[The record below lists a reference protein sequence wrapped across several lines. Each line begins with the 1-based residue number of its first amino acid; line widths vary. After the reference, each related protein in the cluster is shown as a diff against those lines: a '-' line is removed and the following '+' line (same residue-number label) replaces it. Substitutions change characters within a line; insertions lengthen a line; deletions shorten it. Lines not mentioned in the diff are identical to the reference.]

1 MTRID
6 CAQNNE
12 LAEEL
17 TKFLHQRNYT
27 TVQENK
33 LLTVGEKLPKSL
45 LELFLK
51 ETNRSKHRVTL
62 VEPDSF
68 LIAIPVNME
77 EIGLESCEFCGYTS
91 HHSLVEVHRRTHQ
104 GL

>member
-17 TKFLHQRNYT
+17 TKFLHQKNYT
-27 TVQENK
+27 PVQGNE
-33 LLTVGEKLPKSL
+33 LLTVDEKLPKSI
-45 LELFLK
+45 LESFLE
-51 ETNRSKHRVTL
+51 ETNRSKHKITL

-68 LIAIPVNME
+68 LIAIPVSME

-91 HHSLVEVHRRTHQ
+91 HHNLVEVHRRTHQ

>member
-6 CAQNNE
+6 CAQNSE

-17 TKFLHQRNYT
+17 TKFLRQRNYAP
-27 TVQENK
+27 VQENE
-33 LLTVGEKLPKSL
+33 LLTMDKKLQKSV
-45 LELFLK
+45 LESFLE
-51 ETNRSKHRVTL
+51 ETNRSKHRVTI
-62 VEPDSF
+62 VEPGSF
-68 LIAIPVNME
+68 LIAIPVSME

-91 HHSLVEVHRRTHQ
+91 HHSLVEVYRRTHQ